1 MESSDDETLAV
12 VTLVGVVD
20 EDGTAGTAWPRPSPF
35 GSSTATWS
43 WSRSRSAG
51 SLEVVVPATDPVE
64 GDAEPV
70 PSGEELVIVV
80 PTGVEAPLLRL
91 DDGETVVCG
100 AAEGTELTDLEGSPG
115 QRCAYLPAGR
125 DRGRRAHPDDG
136 LHGVRRRLD
145 LRRIRAVRSRLS
157 GAKRPETTAILDPR
171 ASLH

>member
-20 EDGTAGTAWPRPSPF
+20 EDAGPHRLAEAFPVRLVAGDVVLEPF
-35 GSSTATWS
+35 AL
-43 WSRSRSAG
+43 AG

-80 PTGVEAPLLRL
+80 PTGVAAPLLRL
-91 DDGETVVCG
+91 DEGETVVCG
-100 AAEGTELTDLEGSPG
+100 ASEGTELTVLEGSPG
-115 QRCAYLPAGR
+115 QRCCVPPTRR
-125 DRGRRAHPDDG
+125 DGGRRAHPDDG

-145 LRRIRAVRSRLS
+145 LRRIRAVRSRL
-157 GAKRPETTAILDPR
+157 GAKRPETTVILDPR